1 LPYFLF
7 HLLIP
12 FPRVCHPVHN
22 VGRGHLQFFLTVN
35 IVLSGGVSVLNDAY
49 DVKFLW
55 IMSSMI
61 LSWSEAGRT
70 GTKPVSLQ
78 MTILGSSEIVFRL
91 VVSAL
96 FRCPVA
102 KRVSHIGILFYQL
115 CDKFKLT
122 SVWLTDVKHFSLRV
136 WLWVCKFTFTRIYVV
151 HYCELILYKY

>member
-1 LPYFLF
+1 MPYFLF

-12 FPRVCHPVHN
+12 FPRVCHRVHN
-22 VGRGHLQFFLTVN
+22 VGRGHLQFFRTVN
-35 IVLSGGVSVLNDAY
+35 IVL
-49 DVKFLW
+49 FLW

-61 LSWSEAGRT
+61 LSWSEASRT

-151 HYCELILYKY
+151 HYCELTLYKY